1 MRKTILLSVCLA
13 LFCTVAVAQDAPKV
27 EVFAGYSYFRTL
39 NLTDIEP
46 APDNISLNG
55 WNVALT
61 GYVHKNF
68 GLTADFSGVY
78 GSPWYPAV
86 HTHSYLFGPT
96 FRVPGKRVTGFAHA
110 LFGGVHNNLSGTGA
124 NGFAMAFGGGVDVS
138 VNKRVAIRPVQF
150 DYVLFRMWG
159 RDLNSIRY
167 SAGVV
172 FKF

>member
-1 MRKTILLSVCLA
+1 MRKVLLFASLVF
-13 LFCTVAVAQDAPKV
+13 LFCAMVVAQDAPKV
-27 EVFAGYSYFRTL
+27 EVFGGYSYFRTL
-39 NLTDIEP
+39 NLTDIVPSPIE
-46 APDNISLNG
+46 ISLNG
-55 WNVALT
+55 WNAALT

-78 GSPWYPAV
+78 GSPWDPAV

-110 LFGGVHNNLSGTGA
+110 LFGGVHNNLAGTGA

-138 VNKRVAIRPVQF
+138 VNKRVAIRPAQF

-159 RDLNSIRY
+159 RDLNGIRY
-167 SAGVV
+167 SGGVV

>member
-1 MRKTILLSVCLA
+1 MCLA
-13 LFCTVAVAQDAPKV
+13 LFCAIVVAQDAPKV

-39 NLTDIEP
+39 NLTDIAP
-46 APDNISLNG
+46 ANDISLNG
-55 WNVALT
+55 WDAAVT
-61 GYVHKNF
+61 GYVNKNF
-68 GLTADFSGVY
+68 GITADFSGVY
-78 GSPWYPAV
+78 GSPWGNTI

-110 LFGGVHNNLSGTGA
+110 LFGGEHNDLPGSGV

-150 DYVLFRMWG
+150 DYLLFRFWG

-167 SAGVV
+167 SGGVV
-172 FKF
+172 FKW